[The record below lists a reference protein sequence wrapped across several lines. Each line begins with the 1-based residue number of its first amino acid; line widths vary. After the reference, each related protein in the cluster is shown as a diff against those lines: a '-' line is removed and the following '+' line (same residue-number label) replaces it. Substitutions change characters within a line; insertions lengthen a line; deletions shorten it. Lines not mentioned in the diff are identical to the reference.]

1 MEMLLKRIHRAN
13 AYERELFGAVRLSFN
28 AHLDRWHSHV
38 RPEQM
43 NNNFFVPTGVV
54 CVADIDDAIALQ
66 KQRGLNYLMLRS
78 LAPLDEDL
86 RRTYGFVLEMTDI
99 MVLLRDESSRW
110 PRNPAIT
117 IRDIQTEDIGGD
129 LLDVS
134 AVPERYRAQAYQN
147 MLMVLEVAKTHPDYH
162 WYCAYQDGE
171 RVANVY
177 ALCHGGCIEMDDL
190 WVKAAHRGQYIAT
203 TLMAHVIGSLPGIP
217 YLHADRLGSVHEMYQ
232 KMGFETVETV
242 YDYVLEW

>member
-1 MEMLLKRIHRAN
+1 MEMLLQRIHRAN

-54 CVADIDDAIALQ
+54 CVADIDDAIAWQ

-78 LAPLDEDL
+78 PAPLDEDL
-86 RRTYGFVLEMTDI
+86 CGIYGFAVKMTDI
-99 MVLLRDESSRW
+99 MVLTQDESSRW
-110 PRNPAIT
+110 PRNPAII
-117 IRDIQTEDIGGD
+117 IRDIQAADIGKD

-134 AVPERYRAQAYQN
+134 AVPERHRAQAYRN
-147 MLMVLEVAKTHPDYH
+147 MRMVLEVAKTHPEYH
-162 WYCAYQDGE
+162 WYCAYLDGE
-171 RVANVY
+171 PVANIY

-190 WVKAAHRGQYIAT
+190 WVKAAYRGQYIAT
-203 TLMAHVIGSLPGIP
+203 TLMAHVIGSLPGIA
-217 YLHADRLGSVHEMYQ
+217 YLHADRANSAHEMYQ
-232 KMGFETVETV
+232 KLGFETVETV
-242 YDYVLEW
+242 YDYILEW